1 MKGQSQMTQ
10 YHFNNGMIEYYNK
23 DGYIVDHYGK
33 IVLDHKGKKI
43 FIPKEYREK
52 SNMWKKW
59 GFD

>member
-1 MKGQSQMTQ
+1 MTQ